1 MEAIQIAIGGV
12 PNGNKTYGDSKVT
25 GYAEQ
30 LYNEK
35 TKKTPYNFFKIEVRE
50 EENKECF
57 YYSYVVPQII
67 DQSEGR
73 PGGYFAIVLRSYNHY
88 CEDLS
93 RLYQLLKQTY
103 DKKVEGVLLGK
114 DKKFIVSNFDRANSE
129 SIIQFLRKN
138 IDGCFS
144 QSFTRL
150 DRKLNKKEYCVKRHI
165 SEQGCDLFLN
175 TLFESGE
182 AILAPEIPRSEK
194 KLQPLEAEN
203 QKLKEII
210 MAKNKD
216 IQNLENKKGELE
228 QQNAGLNKQ
237 NAELQSENGKLQR
250 EVEER
255 RKADK
260 ALRQIREILDNTL
273 GANSNAYAANRR
285 NVNEERE
292 NPVDASL
299 KKNKKKILIWSI
311 VILAVFML
319 GFGIGIVSTHKKT
332 YEQTEQSNKQT
343 EQLSQQSDEQI
354 EQQPLTISLSRD
366 TLKVH
371 GYDEIHFGDT
381 IWFEV
386 KEYVKEWKVDGFYK
400 INSNSRSCYCVVKSD
415 IDTATISFTDYSGK
429 KYRHQFLVK

>member
-12 PNGNKTYGDSKVT
+12 PHGNKTYGDSKVT

-35 TKKTPYNFFKIEVRE
+35 TQKTPYNFFKIEVRE

-67 DQSEGR
+67 DQSTGR

-114 DKKFIVSNFDRANSE
+114 DKRFIVSNFDRANSE

-150 DRKLNKKEYCVKRHI
+150 DRKLNKKDYCVERHI

-175 TLFESGE
+175 TLFECGE
-182 AILAPEIPRSEK
+182 AILAPEIHRSEN
-194 KLQPLEAEN
+194 KLQPLEAKIK
-203 QKLKEII
+203 KLNDII
-210 MAKNKD
+210 MVKNKS
-216 IQNLENKKGELE
+216 IQDLENKKGELE
-228 QQNAGLNKQ
+228 EQ
-237 NAELQSENGKLQR
+237 NAELKSENGKLQR
-250 EVEER
+250 EVEKSR
-255 RKADK
+255 NADD

-273 GANSNAYAANRR
+273 GAKSNAYVAKSRDYNK
-285 NVNEERE
+285 ERE

-299 KKNKKKILIWSI
+299 RKNKKKILVWSI
-311 VILAVFML
+311 VILAVFLL

-332 YEQTEQSNKQT
+332 DEQTEQSKEQT
-343 EQLSQQSDEQI
+343 TQAIRSIRLN
-354 EQQPLTISLSRD
+354 RD
-366 TLKVH
+366 TLEKEH
-371 GYDEIHFGDT
+371 DREIHPGDT
-381 IWFEV
+381 ILFVADATSVMDWG
-386 KEYVKEWKVDGFYK
+386 VDGFEE
-400 INSNSRSCYCVVKSD
+400 ISSCYVVTKSD
-415 IDTATISFTDYSGK
+415 IDTATISFTDYLGK
-429 KYRHQFLVK
+429 KSKHHFLVKQTSDEKKSNW

>member
-12 PNGNKTYGDSKVT
+12 PNGNKTYGDSKAI
-25 GYAEQ
+25 GYVEQ
-30 LYNEK
+30 LYNEGA
-35 TKKTPYNFFKIEVRE
+35 KKISYKFFKIEVRE
-50 EENKECF
+50 EEGKEYF
-57 YYSYVVPQII
+57 YYSYIVPQIT
-67 DQSEGR
+67 DQIGR
-73 PGGYFAIVLRSYNHY
+73 SGGYFAIVLRSCNHY

-114 DKKFIVSNFDRANSE
+114 DKKFIVSNFDKANSE

-138 IDGCFS
+138 IDNCFS
-144 QSFTRL
+144 QSFTLL
-150 DRKLNKKEYCVKRHI
+150 DRKLNKNGKCVKRHI

-182 AILAPEIPRSEK
+182 AILAPEIPRSE
-194 KLQPLEAEN
+194 AEV
-203 QKLKEII
+203 QKSKEII
-210 MAKNKD
+210 MAKNKN

-255 RKADK
+255 RKADN

-273 GANSNAYAANRR
+273 DANSNAYVANRR

-299 KKNKKKILIWSI
+299 KKNKKKILIWGI

-332 YEQTEQSNKQT
+332 DEQTEQSNKQT
-343 EQLSQQSDEQI
+343 KQAIRSI
-354 EQQPLTISLSRD
+354 PLERD

-371 GYDEIHFGDT
+371 DREIHSGDT
-381 IWFEV
+381 MLFVADEPLFIDWG
-386 KEYVKEWKVDGFYK
+386 VDGFAE
-400 INSNSRSCYCVVKSD
+400 IPSCYCVVKSD

>member
-12 PNGNKTYGDSKVT
+12 PHGNKTYGDSKAT

-35 TKKTPYNFFKIEVRE
+35 TQKTPYNFFKIEVRE

-57 YYSYVVPQII
+57 YYSYVVTQII
-67 DQSEGR
+67 DQSKGR

-210 MAKNKD
+210 MAKNKK

-415 IDTATISFTDYSGK
+415 IDTATISFTDYSGMK
-429 KYRHQFLVK
+429 CRHQFLVK

>member
-12 PNGNKTYGDSKVT
+12 PHGNKTYGDSKAT

-35 TKKTPYNFFKIEVRE
+35 TQKTLYNFFKIEVRE

-182 AILAPEIPRSEK
+182 AILAPEIPR
-194 KLQPLEAEN
+194 LEAEV

-210 MAKNKD
+210 MVKNKN

-255 RKADK
+255 RKADN

-319 GFGIGIVSTHKKT
+319 GFGIGILSTHKKT
-332 YEQTEQSNKQT
+332 YEQTEQGDKQT
-343 EQLSQQSDEQI
+343 EQAIRSI
-354 EQQPLTISLSRD
+354 PLERD
-366 TLKVH
+366 TLKEH
-371 GYDEIHFGDT
+371 EREIHSGDT
-381 IWFEV
+381 MLFVADEPLVIDWG
-386 KEYVKEWKVDGFYK
+386 VDGFEE
-400 INSNSRSCYCVVKSD
+400 IPSCYCVVKSD
-415 IDTATISFTDYSGK
+415 IDTATISFTDYSGMK
-429 KYRHQFLVK
+429 CRHQFLVK

>member
-12 PNGNKTYGDSKVT
+12 PHGNKTYGDNKAT

-35 TKKTPYNFFKIEVRE
+35 TQKTPYNFFKIEVRE

-57 YYSYVVPQII
+57 YYSYVVTQII
-67 DQSEGR
+67 DQSKGR

-150 DRKLNKKEYCVKRHI
+150 DRKLNKKDYCVERHI

-182 AILAPEIPRSEK
+182 AILAPEILRSEK

-210 MAKNKD
+210 MAKNKN

-255 RKADK
+255 RKADN

-285 NVNEERE
+285 NVHEERE

-299 KKNKKKILIWSI
+299 KKNKKKILIWGI

-332 YEQTEQSNKQT
+332 YEQTEQGDKQT
-343 EQLSQQSDEQI
+343 KQAIRSI
-354 EQQPLTISLSRD
+354 PLERD

-371 GYDEIHFGDT
+371 DREIHSGDT
-381 IWFEV
+381 MLFVADEPLVIDWG
-386 KEYVKEWKVDGFYK
+386 VDGFEE
-400 INSNSRSCYCVVKSD
+400 IPSCYCVVKSD
-415 IDTATISFTDYSGK
+415 IDTATISFTDCSGM